1 MSDVHDQLGPFLD
14 GELTADEAA
23 AFERHLASCAQ
34 CQKDLVD
41 FGAISALA
49 VAPPV
54 AAAVPVKGKRPSLL
68 RYLPLALAAV
78 ALVGV
83 MGWLLTRPA
92 PVEKLTLAQ
101 ARPFEARLTWAAADV
116 HRPFEPNRATA
127 AQFENISATTLATLE
142 KAGDTRALASAWLL
156 SGNLA
161 RAKEVLATLPASADL
176 ESDLAAVALVEGD
189 DEAALAHA
197 QKALDANATHP
208 QAQWNRALALER
220 LGLVLTA
227 AKAFHEL
234 EALGVPGWSAEAA
247 ARAKVLDASW
257 TEGLDRS
264 QRALDAGARM
274 VLSSTP
280 MSDELVRAMPAWA
293 RMNFRYALLTAPGE
307 AEVRALAPTA
317 AALDAVFGGT
327 TCTATL
333 QRLATLDARQ
343 RAAFASRFRGVV
355 VDYYRALKA
364 TGRAPTL
371 SEDVK
376 GLGDATALVAEM
388 RKAGARDY
396 LLFAAPLGRQF
407 ATAWDDYVVAAR
419 ADPDPWFGLAVDVEL
434 ARRAGAEGNASE
446 QERRLLEVLDAAQRE
461 RATLRILQ
469 ATEQLT
475 VLYTAQHRIVEADRV
490 GREALRVAR
499 SQGDAAAAVRVLQSL
514 GDAARFRNAVA
525 LSASIL
531 EERSLRTPEDCDARS
546 YLYESIAAMAI
557 VALEPAKARAA
568 LAQVPTDCGTPFSVV
583 GVGVLADLQRLA
595 PQPEDAARFDAA
607 IAALRANEPGESEA
621 LLLDYFEG
629 LAWID
634 ASPAKGRARLEA
646 TLARAATLET
656 ADAIPAKV
664 RAYAR
669 GTLRIAAGRA
679 NDWKEVFSLLDP
691 AVTSNCALVVEV
703 QDNRVVAALR
713 TASGSYRGAAKVFDI
728 GPSRPEGLRLEEI
741 ASVVTPLLPDAVGCE
756 KLSVSAGYPLHG
768 RAGWLPDELAWSYA
782 GGGRGGAVGTGPGL
796 VVHDVATPAALKLP
810 RIASWA
816 EAPRASDSELTGDA
830 ATPRRVLQAMKSA
843 SFIELHV
850 HGQVNPA
857 EAGTAGLVLAA
868 DEGGRFLLSAIELE
882 NTKTALEGSPVVVL
896 GACRASSVAPFL
908 HEPWSLPRAFLT
920 AGARSVLAA
929 PVDLPDGE
937 ARAFFVKVVARL
949 RNGQDAATALRDER
963 VQFLKEKPGAS
974 WVRSVLVFE

>member
-14 GELTADEAA
+14 GELTAEEAA
-23 AFERHLASCAQ
+23 SFERHLASCAQ

-49 VAPPV
+49 TTPPAPPV
-54 AAAVPVKGKRPSLL
+54 RAPRPSPLRWVPLL
-68 RYLPLALAAV
+68 LAAL

-101 ARPFEARLTWAAADV
+101 ARPFEARLTWPAADA
-116 HRPFEPNRATA
+116 HRPFEPNRAAT
-127 AQFENISATTLATLE
+127 AQFENISASTLASLE
-142 KAGDTRALASAWLL
+142 KSGDTRALASAWLL
-156 SGNLA
+156 SGNIA
-161 RAKEVLATLPASADL
+161 RAKEVLATLPAGADL
-176 ESDLAAVALVEGD
+176 ESDLSAVALVEGD
-189 DEAALAHA
+189 EEAALAHA
-197 QKALDANATHP
+197 QTALELTPGHP

-227 AKAFHEL
+227 AKAFHQL
-234 EALGVPGWSAEAA
+234 EASGVPGWSAEAA

-274 VLSSTP
+274 VLASVP
-280 MSDELVRAMPAWA
+280 MPDELVRAMPAWA
-293 RMNFRYALLTAPGE
+293 RMNFRYALLAAPGE

-317 AALDAVFGGT
+317 AALDAVFGSN
-327 TCTATL
+327 TCTAAL
-333 QRLATLDARQ
+333 QRLATLDAKQ
-343 RAAFASRFRGVV
+343 RAAFSSRFRAVV
-355 VDYYRALKA
+355 VDYYVALKV
-364 TGRAPTL
+364 TGRAPVL
-371 SEDVK
+371 PEDAK
-376 GLGDATALVAEM
+376 GLGDATALVAEI

-434 ARRAGAEGNASE
+434 ARRAGAEGNAGE
-446 QERRLLEVLDAAQRE
+446 QERRLLEVLETAQAQ

-475 VLYTAQHRIVEADRV
+475 VLYTAQHRILEANRV

-499 SQGDAAAAVRVLQSL
+499 SQGDAAAEVRVLQSL

-531 EERSLRTPEDCDARS
+531 EERALRRPDDCEARS
-546 YLYESIAAMAI
+546 YLQESIAAMAI
-557 VALEPAKARAA
+557 VTLDPARARAA
-568 LAQVPTDCGTPFSVV
+568 LAQVPENCGTPLSVV

-595 PQPEDAARFDAA
+595 PRPEDAARFDAA
-607 IAALRANEPGESEA
+607 IAALRADEPGDSEA

-629 LAWID
+629 LAWLD
-634 ASPAKGRARLEA
+634 TNPAKGKEKLEA

-656 ADAIPAKV
+656 GDAIPTKV

-669 GTLRIAAGRA
+669 GSLRIAAGKA
-679 NDWKEVFSLLDP
+679 NDWKEVFALLEP
-691 AVTSNCALVVEV
+691 PVTANCALVVEV
-703 QDNRVVAALR
+703 QDNRAVAALR
-713 TASGSYRGAAKVFDI
+713 TASGSYRGVSMVFDL
-728 GPSRPEGLRLEEI
+728 GPRRPEGLELEEI
-741 ASVVTPLLPDAVGCE
+741 SRVVRPLIADAAGCE
-756 KLSVSAGYPLHG
+756 KVSVSAGYPLHG
-768 RAGWLPDELAWSYA
+768 RAGWLPDELAWTYA
-782 GGGRGGAVGTGPGL
+782 GGGQGGPVGKGPGL

-810 RIASWA
+810 RVASWA
-816 EAPRASDSELTGDA
+816 DAPRNGDTELTGDS
-830 ATPRRVLQAMKSA
+830 ATPERVLQAMKSA

-857 EAGTAGLVLAA
+857 EADTAALLLAA
-868 DEGGRFLLSAIELE
+868 DERGRFMLSAVDLRA
-882 NTKTALEGSPVVVL
+882 TKTLLEGSPVVVL